1 MTQAMSSS
9 HYAAGSESW
18 AARAHSLSGKLW
30 FLAAAAGQLM
40 FVYYILVAYVPRT
53 LLGEFERW
61 DEVGLIKG
69 YEAGDGFGNLMFITH
84 VLLASVMTLAGLMQL
99 TAPLCNW
106 APRLH
111 RMSGRVFL
119 MLAVYLALGG
129 LWMVWG
135 RGTHLNDISAIASTL
150 NTVLILV
157 FAALTVHFAM
167 KRDIARHRP
176 WAMRL
181 FMVANGVWFMRLFY
195 GAWLM
200 SVGPVGITNQMN
212 GWFDIFL
219 AFGVMAIPLAGLQLY
234 LSAQK
239 SRSVALKWCS
249 SLVTLTAAGL
259 TGLGGI
265 GATLIMWGPHL

>member
-1 MTQAMSSS
+1 MTQTLASSQS
-9 HYAAGSESW
+9 AARSVAW
-18 AARAHSLSGKLW
+18 AARAHSLSGGLW

-40 FVYYILVAYVPRT
+40 FIYYILVAYLPKT
-53 LLGEFERW
+53 LVGQFERW

-84 VLLASVMTLAGLMQL
+84 VLLAAIMTLAGLMQL
-99 TAPLCNW
+99 TAPLRNW

-119 MLAVYLALGG
+119 VLAVYLALGG

-135 RGTHLNDISAIASTL
+135 RGTRLNDIGAIASTL
-150 NTVLILV
+150 NTGLILV

-195 GAWLM
+195 GAWLL
-200 SVGPVGITNQMN
+200 SVGPVGVSGQMN

-239 SRSVALKWCS
+239 SHSAALKWS
-249 SLVTLTAAGL
+249 STLVTLTAAGL
-259 TGLGGI
+259 TALGGV
-265 GATLIMWGPHL
+265 GATVIMWGPHL

>member
-1 MTQAMSSS
+1 MTQTLPSSQS
-9 HYAAGSESW
+9 AAGSGKW
-18 AARAHSLSGKLW
+18 AASAHNLSGKLW

-40 FVYYILVAYVPRT
+40 FIYYILVAYVPKT
-53 LLGEFERW
+53 LIGQFERW

-99 TAPLCNW
+99 TAPLRNW

-119 MLAVYLALGG
+119 VLAVYLALGG

-135 RGTHLNDISAIASTL
+135 RGTRLNDIGAIASTL
-150 NTVLILV
+150 NTMLILV

-200 SVGPVGITNQMN
+200 SVGPVGVSRQMN
-212 GWFDIFL
+212 GWFDVCVS
-219 AFGVMAIPLAGLQLY
+219 FGVMVIPLTGLEFY
-234 LSAQK
+234 LRAQK
-239 SRSVALKWCS
+239 SRSAALKWS
-249 SLVTLTAAGL
+249 SSIVTLTAAGF
-259 TGLGGI
+259 TALGGV

>member
-1 MTQAMSSS
+1 MTQTLVPPVT
-9 HYAAGSESW
+9 
-18 AARAHSLSGKLW
+18 ARAPVKLATTVQSLSGKLW
-30 FLAAAAGQLM
+30 FLTAAAGQLM
-40 FVYYILVAYVPRT
+40 FIYYILVAYIPRT
-53 LLGEFERW
+53 VGGEFERW
-61 DEVGLIKG
+61 NETGLIKG

-84 VLLASVMTLAGLMQL
+84 VLLAAIMTLAGLMQL
-99 TAPLCNW
+99 TAPLRNL

-111 RMSGRVFL
+111 RMNGRVFL
-119 MLAVYLALGG
+119 VLAVYLALGG

-135 RGTHLNDISAIASTL
+135 RGTRLNDIGAIASTL

-157 FAALTVHFAM
+157 FAALTVHFAI

-195 GAWLM
+195 GAWLLG
-200 SVGPVGITNQMN
+200 VGPVGISRQMN

-219 AFGVMAIPLAGLQLY
+219 AFGVMVIPLAGLQLY

-239 SRSVALKWCS
+239 SRSAALKWS
-249 SLVTLTAAGL
+249 SALVTLTAAGL
-259 TGLGGI
+259 TALGGV

>member
-1 MTQAMSSS
+1 MV
-9 HYAAGSESW
+9 
-18 AARAHSLSGKLW
+18 SLASPHDAPAQTALAQRLLTRSGQVW
-30 FLAAAAGQLM
+30 FITAAAGQLM
-40 FVYYILVAYVPRT
+40 FIYYILVAYVPKT
-53 LLGEFERW
+53 LAGQFERW

-84 VLLASVMTLAGLMQL
+84 VLLAAVMTLAGLMQL
-99 TAPLCNW
+99 TAPLRNW
-106 APRLH
+106 APRIH

-119 MLAVYLALGG
+119 VLAVYLALGG

-135 RGTHLNDISAIASTL
+135 RGTRLNDFGAIASTL

-200 SVGPVGITNQMN
+200 SVGPVGITRQMN
-212 GWFDIFL
+212 GWFDIFVSI
-219 AFGVMAIPLAGLQLY
+219 GVMVIPLTGLELY
-234 LSAQK
+234 LRAQK
-239 SRSVALKWCS
+239 SRSAALKWS
-249 SLVTLTAAGL
+249 SSIVTLTAAGL
-259 TGLGGI
+259 TGLGGV